1 MELNYKAIGEGK
13 PIIILHGVFGSLDNW
28 LTVGKKLSESFKI
41 YLLDLRNHGDSFH
54 DEEFTYEAMSD
65 DLVNF
70 IKHEKIDNPVI
81 IGHSMGGKVAMK
93 FGVNHP
99 ELFDRLII
107 VDIAPRAYPP
117 HHQNI
122 LKGLNSID
130 LKALKSRKEAE
141 EQLASYV
148 PEIGERQF
156 LLKNLKREGEN
167 FMWKLNLP
175 VITEKINN
183 VGEGLEDKLATDK
196 PTLFIRGENSDYI
209 TNKDNIS
216 IVAFFPNSEV
226 KTVKNA
232 GHWVHAQ
239 NPEAV
244 IELVTEF
251 VHN

>member
-1 MELNYKAIGEGK
+1 MKLNYKAIGEGK

-28 LTVGKKLSESFKI
+28 LTIGKKLSESFKI
-41 YLLDLRNHGDSFH
+41 YLVDLRNHGDSFH
-54 DEEFTYEAMSD
+54 DEEFTYEAMAG

-70 IKHEKIDNPVI
+70 IKDEKIDNPVI

-130 LKALKSRKEAE
+130 LKALKSRKEAD

-148 PEIGERQF
+148 PEPGERQF

-167 FMWKLNLP
+167 FTWKLNLP

-183 VGEGLEDKLATDK
+183 IGEGLEDKLATDK

-244 IELVTEF
+244 IELITGF